1 MMKLMK
7 VNRPNCTFTK
17 KETTKMRLFF
27 KTKSKPTF
35 SELLT
40 SCFDDSQSW
49 RNREDDLEA
58 LVTLVELIRPS
69 KIKKL
74 QTVDLQEIISFLKEN
89 DSCRTQFSIYIKEI
103 LRGKKFSK
111 ILSDAAILQDVDF
124 IFEVKKRIFSKFLP
138 YQPQKNTL
146 EYVLNQ
152 VFYNRDDALW
162 INRIQSNQLGELY
175 TLLEFKS
182 IYETAAANTNLSEL
196 LIAMSL
202 LTQRI
207 SGRAMETDV
216 LKMVPEFDDFESPF
230 GAFEKELLQIGD
242 KIRNSDLHYI
252 KPDNLSYAQVLVLHK
267 QCEAF
272 VDKAFHNSSKYG
284 ISLRVNQNL
293 LKIRQQLD
301 RLKHLIPL
309 LIVDKQQDIKANGI
323 ALALQLIRY
332 NCYKNNV
339 RKFIGES
346 TQLIS
351 YEITQHT
358 AKTGEHYITETRSE
372 YFKMFRTAMGGGFI
386 VGIMC
391 IIKVLLSKVDA
402 SFFGHAFLYSM
413 NYAFG
418 FIVIYLLGFTLAT
431 KQPAMTAAALIKALE
446 EGEIKQGKDSEKY
459 QAFAILFARVFRSQ
473 FIAFVGNVIMAFP
486 ISLLGIWLI
495 DYTLDYNIAATKWK
509 NLLVDLS
516 PIHSLAILH
525 SAIAGVFL
533 FLSGIISGSVA
544 NRDKHNQVYFRIAEH
559 PGLKRSFGK
568 LRTLKLAK
576 LYEKRWAGI
585 ISNFWF
591 GIFMGS
597 IGSIGLFLGLNLDIR
612 HITFASGNLALG
624 LYGANY
630 AISNSMLF
638 WGIFGIGI
646 IGLVNFMVSFSLS
659 LGLAFRSR
667 AISVFE
673 LKFVTASIW
682 KHFKARPIS
691 FFFPTEKK
699 IKSVT
704 VENYLNTEK
713 KE

>member
-1 MMKLMK
+1 MK
-7 VNRPNCTFTK
+7 
-17 KETTKMRLFF
+17 LFF
-27 KTKSKPTF
+27 KEKSKITPIGLIA
-35 SELLT
+35 S
-40 SCFDDSQSW
+40 SFDESQSW
-49 RNREDDLEA
+49 LKKEDDLEV
-58 LVTLVELIRPS
+58 LVRLIRLIRPS
-69 KIKKL
+69 KIKKI
-74 QTVDLQEIISFLKEN
+74 QTINLQEIIFFLKEN
-89 DSCRTQFSIYIKEI
+89 DFCRKQFSIYIKEI
-103 LRGKKFSK
+103 LQDKKFNK

-124 IFEVKKRIFSKFLP
+124 IFEVKKRIFAKFLP

-146 EYVLNQ
+146 EYILNQ
-152 VFYNRDDALW
+152 VFYKADDSIW
-162 INRIQSNQLGELY
+162 VNRIPFNQLEELY
-175 TLLEFKS
+175 VLLEFNS
-182 IYETAAANTNLSEL
+182 IYETTEPNSSLSEL
-196 LIAMSL
+196 LVAMSL
-202 LTQRI
+202 ITQRI

-230 GAFEKELLQIGD
+230 GAFERELLLIEE
-242 KIRNSDLHYI
+242 KIRSSEHHYI
-252 KPDNLSYAQVLVLHK
+252 NRDDLSYAQLLVLHK
-267 QCEAF
+267 QCEEF

-293 LKIRQQLD
+293 LKIRQQLI
-301 RLKHLIPL
+301 RLKYLIPL
-309 LIVDKQQDIKANGI
+309 LIIEKENDKKTNGI
-323 ALALQLIRY
+323 ALALQLIKY

-339 RKFIGES
+339 RKFIAES

-372 YFKMFRTAMGGGFI
+372 YFKMFRTALGGGLI
-386 VGIMC
+386 VGILC
-391 IIKVLLSKVDA
+391 VIKVLLSKVEA
-402 SFFGHAFLYSM
+402 SYFGHAFFYSM

-418 FIVIYLLGFTLAT
+418 FIAIYLFGFTLAT
-431 KQPAMTAAALIKALE
+431 KQPAMTASALIKALE
-446 EGEIKQGKDSEKY
+446 EGLIKQGKDSEKY
-459 QAFAILFARVFRSQ
+459 EAFAILFARVFRSQ

-495 DYTLDYNIAATKWK
+495 DYTLDYNIAATKWES
-509 NLLVDLS
+509 LLTDLS

-533 FLSGIISGSVA
+533 FLSGIISGSIA

-559 PGLKRSFGK
+559 PGLKRSLGK
-568 LRTLKLAK
+568 VRTLKLAK
-576 LYEKRWAGI
+576 LYEKRWAGV

-630 AISNSMLF
+630 AVSNSMLF

-667 AISVFE
+667 AISLFE
-673 LKFVTASIW
+673 VKFVVASIW
-682 KHFKARPIS
+682 NHFKARPVS

-699 IKSVT
+699 NKSVI
-704 VENYLNTEK
+704 VENYLSSEV